1 VVRDYIALA
10 KPRIVVLLAF
20 TALGGMFLASGGAPD
35 PMLTLVVLVGGS
47 MAAGGA
53 NALNHILDRDIDER
67 MARTRNRP
75 MVRGAVGVGA
85 AVWFGIA
92 LNAIAFAMLTVFAN
106 SLSAVLT
113 LSATLFY
120 VFVYT
125 KSLKRTTTQ
134 NIVIGGAAGAI
145 PPVVAWAA
153 VTGGIG
159 MPAVVMF
166 AIVFLWTPPHFWAL
180 ALLLKDDYADAGVP
194 MLPVVA
200 GVEAT
205 KVSILRYSWV
215 LVASTLLLPATG
227 AAGLVYL
234 VGAAILGLVFVYYA
248 HRLMRLP
255 DLQGAKAAYL
265 YSLAYLGL
273 LFLLIIVDSVAPGL

>member
-1 VVRDYIALA
+1 
-10 KPRIVVLLAF
+10 
-20 TALGGMFLASGGAPD
+20 
-35 PMLTLVVLVGGS
+35 
-47 MAAGGA
+47 
-53 NALNHILDRDIDER
+53 
-67 MARTRNRP
+67 
-75 MVRGAVGVGA
+75 
-85 AVWFGIA
+85 
-92 LNAIAFAMLTVFAN
+92 
-106 SLSAVLT
+106 
-113 LSATLFY
+113 
-120 VFVYT
+120 
-125 KSLKRTTTQ
+125 
-134 NIVIGGAAGAI
+134 
-145 PPVVAWAA
+145 
-153 VTGGIG
+153 
-159 MPAVVMF
+159 
-166 AIVFLWTPPHFWAL
+166 
-180 ALLLKDDYADAGVP
+180 